1 MDIIGNNDI
10 SVANVTNRRIKEQ
23 DMIQLKLTPAE
34 KAHLYLLLLNNET
47 EGFCYG
53 NQENWWKQHNKLKE
67 KILELS
73 KKKKGE

>member
-1 MDIIGNNDI
+1 
-10 SVANVTNRRIKEQ
+10 
-23 DMIQLKLTPAE
+23 MIQLKLTPAE

-53 NQENWWKQHNKLKE
+53 NPQHWWKQHDKLKE

-73 KKKKGE
+73 KKNKGE